1 MGCLIAVNGA
11 CGRMIS
17 MGVVLKPVTGSV
29 QQKDEFPPEADS
41 GYGEMVLPW

>member
-17 MGVVLKPVTGSV
+17 MRIVLKPVTGSV

-41 GYGEMVLPW
+41 GCGEMVLPW

>member
-1 MGCLIAVNGA
+1 MGCLIVVNGA

-29 QQKDEFPPEADS
+29 QQKDEFPSEADS
-41 GYGEMVLPW
+41 EYGEMVLPL